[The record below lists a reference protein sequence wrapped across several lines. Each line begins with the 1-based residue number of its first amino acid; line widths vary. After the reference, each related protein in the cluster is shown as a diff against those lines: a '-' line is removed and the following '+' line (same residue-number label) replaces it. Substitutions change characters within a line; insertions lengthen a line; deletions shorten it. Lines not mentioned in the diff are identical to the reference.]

1 MELET
6 AIVCPLIDNK
16 SRLNLADLNVKPT
29 DPIDVSDKFMV
40 RMTMI
45 NKCKHL
51 ALDLGPGNNQKCNL
65 TEKSCI
71 FRELPEI
78 GEIKL
83 NRENFDDEDLFSE
96 GTF

>member
-45 NKCKHL
+45 NKCVGSENKIMQQHF
-51 ALDLGPGNNQKCNL
+51 ARNTPGKGNRRHDHNQ
-65 TEKSCI
+65 
-71 FRELPEI
+71 LPVP
-78 GEIKL
+78 
-83 NRENFDDEDLFSE
+83 RQP
-96 GTF
+96 